1 MNTRK
6 IITSIAVVAVVVGAV
21 FVGKSLGGT
30 STGKSTGLLIVPR
43 QVERRS
49 LEDVL
54 TVSGEIRRDETKKI
68 NSPVDG
74 QVSDVAVSDGDTIN
88 AGDTIFSLDGR
99 DSVAVKGKFAFYRSL
114 DVGAVGPDVKQ
125 LEDILIS
132 SGTGLKKSDE
142 LYTEET
148 RTALGK
154 WQAQHAYPAAVA
166 SSEKTITVSLGQN
179 QAGYSIGK
187 YNSVAYVISPTAKTT
202 AAGTG
207 PGSARRFPRV
217 APTISIAVDRP
228 SVLEGGTV
236 VFTVTASATPVADLT
251 VNLNVAGSST
261 GGVSAVKNNADYL
274 TINNTVVIAAGT
286 TTATITRQIF
296 TDAVIEDE
304 EDLQISIQQQSFGG
318 TNEAYTLGS
327 TSAARV
333 VIPANGSDLIR
344 TLTIE
349 ASTDKVAEGRSV
361 TLTVKT
367 TVKSN
372 QALDFYV
379 ATTGVAASGTD
390 YVKINQ
396 DDLQIG
402 ANNTTVTF
410 TIDARADDVV
420 ETDEAFTVSLVAD
433 PNYAAGSQPYVVG
446 TPASATIT
454 IDSGDLPEL
463 SLVGGGIIKKGSS
476 ATFSITADE
485 AVSAD
490 TSVTYQLS
498 GSARAGDDY
507 GVLSGVTV
515 LKKGTKSVKVTVD
528 TLNNGIIF
536 KPSDMLVANWPSRIG
551 TLNVKAGEFV
561 LLGKTLFNLTEP
573 VFTVV
578 MSVSPTDRA
587 KLSPGMIVK
596 VNFNAGESI
605 LDGKI
610 SELDESPTVD
620 AQGNSTY
627 EGKVLVASNLE
638 SVDGAKVSIDVTLEK
653 KDNVLAVPVA
663 AVLRASD
670 TDEVRVVNDRGTI
683 TRVKVK
689 IGLIDGE
696 WAEIVEG
703 LKGDELVVIDV
714 DPAADKPNAVTQNT

>member
-1 MNTRK
+1 M
-6 IITSIAVVAVVVGAV
+6 
-21 FVGKSLGGT
+21 
-30 STGKSTGLLIVPR
+30 
-43 QVERRS
+43 
-49 LEDVL
+49 
-54 TVSGEIRRDETKKI
+54 
-68 NSPVDG
+68 
-74 QVSDVAVSDGDTIN
+74 
-88 AGDTIFSLDGR
+88 
-99 DSVAVKGKFAFYRSL
+99 
-114 DVGAVGPDVKQ
+114 
-125 LEDILIS
+125 
-132 SGTGLKKSDE
+132 
-142 LYTEET
+142 
-148 RTALGK
+148 
-154 WQAQHAYPAAVA
+154 
-166 SSEKTITVSLGQN
+166 SLGQN

-202 AAGTG
+202 AAGSG

-217 APTISIAVDRP
+217 APTISIAVDRS

-236 VFTVTASATPVADLT
+236 VFTVTASAAPVADLT

-261 GGVSAVKNNADYL
+261 GGVSAVKNNADYA

-318 TNEAYTLGS
+318 SNEAYSLGS

-361 TLTVKT
+361 TMTVKT

-379 ATTGVAASGTD
+379 TTTGVATSGTD

-515 LKKGTKSVKVTVD
+515 LKKERNQSRSLS
-528 TLNNGIIF
+528 TLSTTALFLNR
-536 KPSDMLVANWPSRIG
+536 ATCWSRTG
-551 TLNVKAGEFV
+551 RHA
-561 LLGKTLFNLTEP
+561 
-573 VFTVV
+573 
-578 MSVSPTDRA
+578 
-587 KLSPGMIVK
+587 
-596 VNFNAGESI
+596 
-605 LDGKI
+605 
-610 SELDESPTVD
+610 
-620 AQGNSTY
+620 
-627 EGKVLVASNLE
+627 
-638 SVDGAKVSIDVTLEK
+638 
-653 KDNVLAVPVA
+653 LAH
-663 AVLRASD
+663 
-670 TDEVRVVNDRGTI
+670 
-683 TRVKVK
+683 
-689 IGLIDGE
+689 
-696 WAEIVEG
+696 
-703 LKGDELVVIDV
+703 
-714 DPAADKPNAVTQNT
+714 

>member
-6 IITSIAVVAVVVGAV
+6 IITSIAIVAVVVGAV
-21 FVGKSLGGT
+21 FVGKSLGGS

-74 QVSDVAVSDGDTIN
+74 QVSDVAVSDGDTVN

-99 DSVAVKGKFAFYRSL
+99 DSVAVKGKFAFYRPL

-154 WQAQHAYPAAVA
+154 WQVQHAYPAAVA
-166 SSEKTITVSLGQN
+166 SAEKTITVSLGQN

-202 AAGTG
+202 AAGSG

-217 APTISIAVDRP
+217 APTISIAVDRS

-236 VFTVTASATPVADLT
+236 VFTVTASAAPVADLT

-261 GGVSAVKNNADYL
+261 GGVSAVKNNADYA

-318 TNEAYTLGS
+318 SNEAYSLGS

-361 TLTVKT
+361 TMTVKT

-379 ATTGVAASGTD
+379 TTTGVATSGTD

-515 LKKGTKSVKVTVD
+515 LKKGKKSVKVTVD

-610 SELDESPTVD
+610 SELDDSPTVD

-627 EGKVLVASNLE
+627 EGKVLVASDLE

-670 TDEVRVVNDRGTI
+670 TDEVRVVNDKGTI

-703 LKGDELVVIDV
+703 LTGDELVVIDV

>member
-6 IITSIAVVAVVVGAV
+6 IITSIAVVAVVVAAV
-21 FVGKSLGGT
+21 FVGKSLGGS

-74 QVSDVAVSDGDTIN
+74 QVSDVAVSDGDTVN

-99 DSVAVKGKFAFYRSL
+99 DSVAVKGKFAFYRPL

-154 WQAQHAYPAAVA
+154 WQVQHAYPAAVA

-202 AAGTG
+202 AVGTG

-236 VFTVTASATPVADLT
+236 VFTVTASAAPVADLT

-261 GGVSAVKNNADYL
+261 GGVSAVKNNADYP
-274 TINNTVVIAAGT
+274 TVNNTVVIAAGT

-318 TNEAYTLGS
+318 SNEAYSLGS

-361 TLTVKT
+361 TMTVKT

-379 ATTGVAASGTD
+379 ATTGVAQSGTD

-515 LKKGTKSVKVTVD
+515 LKKGKKSVKVTVD

-620 AQGNSTY
+620 DQGNSTY
-627 EGKVLVASNLE
+627 EGKVLVASDLE

-653 KDNVLAVPVA
+653 KDDVLAVPVA

-670 TDEVRVVNDRGTI
+670 TDEVRVVNDKGTI

-703 LKGDELVVIDV
+703 LNGDELVVIDV

>member
-21 FVGKSLGGT
+21 FVGKSLGGS
-30 STGKSTGLLIVPR
+30 STGTSTGLLIVPR

-74 QVSDVAVSDGDTIN
+74 QVSDVAVSDGDTVN

-99 DSVAVKGKFAFYRSL
+99 DSVAVKGKFAFYRPL

-154 WQAQHAYPAAVA
+154 WQVQHAYPAAVA

-187 YNSVAYVISPTAKTT
+187 YNSVAYVISPTAKTA

-217 APTISIAVDRP
+217 APTISIAVDRS

-236 VFTVTASATPVADLT
+236 IFTVTASAAPVADLT

-261 GGVSAVKNNADYL
+261 GGVSAVKNNADYP

-318 TNEAYTLGS
+318 TNEAYSLGS

-361 TLTVKT
+361 TMTVKT

-515 LKKGTKSVKVTVD
+515 LKKGKKSVKVTVD

-627 EGKVLVASNLE
+627 EGKVLVASDLE

-670 TDEVRVVNDRGTI
+670 TDEVRVVNDKGTI

-703 LKGDELVVIDV
+703 LTGDELVVIDV

>member
-1 MNTRK
+1 MNK
-6 IITSIAVVAVVVGAV
+6 PKAISSIAVIAVVVAAV
-21 FVGKSLGGT
+21 FVGKSLGGS
-30 STGKSTGLLIVPR
+30 STGSSTGLLIVPR

-99 DSVAVKGKFAFYRSL
+99 DSVAVKGKFAFYRPL
-114 DVGAVGPDVKQ
+114 DVGDIGPDVRQ
-125 LEDILIS
+125 LEDVLIAA
-132 SGTGLKKSDE
+132 GTGLKKSDE

-154 WQAQHAYPAAVA
+154 WQIKHAYPAAVA

-187 YNSVAYVISPTAKTT
+187 YNSIAYVISPLAKATSI
-202 AAGTG
+202 GTG

-217 APTISIAVDRP
+217 APTISIAVDRT

-236 VFTVTASATPVADLT
+236 VFTVTASAAPVADLT
-251 VNLNVAGSST
+251 VNINVAGSST
-261 GGVSAVKNNADYL
+261 GGVSAVKNNADYG

-296 TDAVIEDE
+296 TDSVIEDE

-361 TLTVKT
+361 TMTVKT

-379 ATTGVAASGTD
+379 ATKGVAESGTD

-420 ETDEAFTVSLVAD
+420 ETDESFTVSLVAD
-433 PNYAAGSQPYVVG
+433 PNYSTAAQPYVVG
-446 TPASATIT
+446 APSSATIT

-463 SLVGGGIIKKGSS
+463 SLVGGGIVKKGSS
-476 ATFSITADE
+476 ATFVISADE

-498 GSARAGDDY
+498 GSGRAGDDY

-515 LKKGTKSVKVTVD
+515 LKKGKKSVKVTIE
-528 TLNNGIIF
+528 TLNNGVIF

-627 EGKVLVASNLE
+627 EGKVLVESDLE
-638 SVDGAKVSIDVTLEK
+638 SVDGAKVSIDVILEK

-670 TDEVRVVNDRGTI
+670 TDEVRVVNDKGTI
-683 TRVKVK
+683 SRVKVK

-703 LKGDELVVIDV
+703 LTGNELVVIDV
-714 DPAADKPNAVTQNT
+714 DPAADKPNSVTQNT

>member
-1 MNTRK
+1 MSKRN
-6 IITSIAVVAVVVGAV
+6 ILSAFAVIALVVSAV
-21 FVGKSLGGT
+21 FIGRSLGGT
-30 STGKSTGLLIVPR
+30 SSGSSTGLLIVPR

-54 TVSGEIRRDETKKI
+54 TVTGEIRRDETKKI

-74 QVSDVAVSDGDTIN
+74 QVSDVAVSDGATVN

-114 DVGAVGPDVKQ
+114 DVGDVGPDVKQ
-125 LEDILIS
+125 LEDVLIS
-132 SGTGLKKSDE
+132 AGTGLKKSDQ

-154 WQAQHAYPAAVA
+154 WQAIHAYPAAVA

-187 YNSVAYVISPTAKTT
+187 YNSIAYVISPSAKATSI
-202 AAGTG
+202 GTG
-207 PGSARRFPRV
+207 PGSARRLPRV
-217 APTISIAVDRP
+217 APTISIAVNRT
-228 SVLEGGTV
+228 SVLEGESV
-236 VFTVTASATPVADLT
+236 IFTVTASAAPAADLT
-251 VNLNVAGSST
+251 INLNIGGSST
-261 GGVSAVKNNADYL
+261 GGVSAVKNNADYA
-274 TINNTVVIAAGT
+274 TVNNTVVIPAGT
-286 TTATITRQIF
+286 TTASITRQIF
-296 TDAVIEDE
+296 TDSVIEDE
-304 EDLQISIQQQSFGG
+304 EDLQISIGQQSFGG
-318 TNEAYTLGS
+318 SNEAYTLGS

-344 TLTIE
+344 KLTIE

-361 TLTVKT
+361 TFTVKT

-372 QALDFYV
+372 QTLDFYV
-379 ATTGVAASGTD
+379 ATAGVAVSGTD

-396 DDLQIG
+396 DDLQID
-402 ANNTTVTF
+402 ANNTTMTF
-410 TIDARADDVV
+410 SIDVRADDVV
-420 ETDEAFTVSLVAD
+420 ETDEVFTVSLVAD
-433 PNYAAGSQPYVVG
+433 PNYSASAQPYIVG
-446 TPASATIT
+446 APASASVT
-454 IDSGDLPEL
+454 IDSEDLPTL
-463 SLVGGGIIKKGSS
+463 SLNGGGIVKKGTSTS
-476 ATFSITADE
+476 FVISADE

-498 GSARAGDDY
+498 GSGKAGDDY
-507 GVLSGVTV
+507 GVLSGVAV
-515 LKKGTKSVKVTVD
+515 LKKGKTSVKVRID
-528 TLNNGIIF
+528 TLNNGVIF

-587 KLSPGMIVK
+587 KLSLDMNVK

-610 SELDESPTVD
+610 SELDASPTVD
-620 AQGNSTY
+620 GQGNSAY
-627 EGKVLVASNLE
+627 EGKVLVKSDLE
-638 SVDGAKVSIDVTLEK
+638 SVDGASVSIDVILEK

-670 TDEVRVVNDRGTI
+670 ADEVRVVNDKGTI
-683 TRVKVK
+683 SRVKVK

-703 LKGDELVVIDV
+703 LTGTELVVIDV
-714 DPAADKPNAVTQNT
+714 DPAADKPNTVTQDS

>member
-21 FVGKSLGGT
+21 FVGKSLGGS
-30 STGKSTGLLIVPR
+30 STGSSTGLLIVPR

-74 QVSDVAVSDGDTIN
+74 QVSDVAVSDGDTVN

-99 DSVAVKGKFAFYRSL
+99 DSVAVKGKFAFYRPL

-154 WQAQHAYPAAVA
+154 WQVQHAYPAAVA
-166 SSEKTITVSLGQN
+166 SAEKTITVSLGQN

-202 AAGTG
+202 AAGSG

-217 APTISIAVDRP
+217 APTISIAVDRS

-236 VFTVTASATPVADLT
+236 VFTVTASAAPVADLT

-261 GGVSAVKNNADYL
+261 GGVSAVKNNADYA

-318 TNEAYTLGS
+318 SNEAYSLGS

-361 TLTVKT
+361 TMTVKT

-379 ATTGVAASGTD
+379 TTTGVATSGTD

-515 LKKGTKSVKVTVD
+515 LKKGKKSVKVTVD

-605 LDGKI
+605 LEGKI

-627 EGKVLVASNLE
+627 EGKVLVASDLE

-670 TDEVRVVNDRGTI
+670 TDEVRVVNDKGTI

-714 DPAADKPNAVTQNT
+714 DPAADNPNAVTQNT